1 MVIPLNVNATFVAEA
16 RLAPL
21 NFHWYFNG
29 AVPVTATLKVAV
41 LPATTTLFVNGLK
54 SDGLLVPWSRTVTV
68 KVWVTM
74 LLLAP
79 PSLTVTVM
87 VPVPVALATGVKVN
101 VPLMFGLV

>member
-1 MVIPLNVNATFVAEA
+1 MLNVNAAFVAKV
-16 RLAPL
+16 RLTPL

-29 AVPVTATLKVAV
+29 AVPVAATLKVAV

-54 SDGLLVPWSRTVTV
+54 SDGLLVPWGRMVTV

-74 LLLAP
+74 LLFVP

-101 VPLMFGLV
+101 LPVVFGLV